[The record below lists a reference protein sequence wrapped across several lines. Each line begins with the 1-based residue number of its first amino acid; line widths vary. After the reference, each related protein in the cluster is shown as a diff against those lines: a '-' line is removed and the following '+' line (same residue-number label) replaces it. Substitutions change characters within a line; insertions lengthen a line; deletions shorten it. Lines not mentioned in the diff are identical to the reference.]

1 MIVSG
6 LKYRSL
12 VRNNAFSASFDLSFS
27 NTTGS
32 ARIGFSGNEKTYGF
46 SFISG
51 RILDHQN
58 RYFSSYIPNDLF
70 TLFTNF
76 SGSAYDCSIN
86 NEVVTYSG
94 LKDNFFVD
102 NFFIDPSGVSIDAS
116 VLIRTKKPTLQL
128 SSPSTFITG
137 QNITGYLT
145 TNSISGVKIFT
156 GFFEDLSSF
165 EFLSLPT
172 GHITASA
179 SGQTIIKQKD
189 PAVNKF
195 ITSFTLD
202 TNAGIYENDFS
213 ITGVEKPFLD
223 YVFNFNQTEENT
235 TPSNDWIDSIITPS
249 TETGVTKVAENEF
262 IYSYVANYT
271 SLEPS
276 SLPISISL
284 SYVSGQTGYYGLVY
298 NVSVTSGGNGYLTT
312 PTVIFSGGFDHQKV
326 SVLDISNERLVRSDT
341 VAFNL
346 ATGDPISFYAK
357 SGIALPNPIKSNT
370 IYYVKNTFPGDPEL
384 FTVSTGRG
392 GAVLDITN
400 TGGGYFFYYNPNALA
415 SGVAYLGTTTSNFDQ
430 VSSVELTFFGSGYT
444 SAPAIIFSGG
454 TGIINNTAPTLA
466 SGIADFLSYTKSFT
480 GCYDLF
486 TGINSDYRSFKS
498 YNYTSPSG
506 YSRSDNF
513 SYFSSPINLKVS
525 YNTTYDANPLVAKLT
540 VSGIDNNLINQYIT
554 GVR

>member
-12 VRNNAFSASFDLSFS
+12 VKNNAFSASFDLTFS
-27 NTTGS
+27 NATGS
-32 ARIGFSGNEKTYGF
+32 ARIGFSGNQKTYGF

-51 RILDHQN
+51 RILDNQN
-58 RYFSSYIPNDLF
+58 RYFSSYLPNDLF
-70 TLFTNF
+70 SLFTNF
-76 SGSAYDCSIN
+76 SGSAYDYSIN

-116 VLIRTKKPTLQL
+116 ILIKTQKPTLQL

-145 TNSISGVKIFT
+145 TNSVSGIRIFT

-172 GHITASA
+172 GYITSNA
-179 SGQTIIKQKD
+179 SGQAIIKQKD

-195 ITSFTLD
+195 ITSFSLD
-202 TNAGIYENDFS
+202 TNAGLYQNDFS

-223 YVFNFNQTEENT
+223 YIFNFSQTEENT
-235 TPSNDWIDSIITPS
+235 TPSNDWINSIITPS
-249 TETGVTKVAENEF
+249 TETGVSKIAENEF
-262 IYSYVANYT
+262 IYSYNTNYT

-276 SLPISISL
+276 SLPISVSL
-284 SYVSGQTGYYGLVY
+284 SYSSGQTGYYGLIY
-298 NVSVTSGGNGYLTT
+298 NVNVTSGGNGYLAT
-312 PTVIFSGGFDHQKV
+312 PTIIFSGGFDHQKV
-326 SVLDISNERLVRSDT
+326 GILDISNERFVRSDSI
-341 VAFNL
+341 AFNL
-346 ATGDPISFYAK
+346 ATGDPISFYSK
-357 SGIALPNPIKSNT
+357 SGIALPNPLKTNT

-392 GAVLDITN
+392 GTLLDITN
-400 TGGGYFFYYNPNALA
+400 TGGGQFFYYNPNALA
-415 SGVAYLGTTTSNFDQ
+415 AGVAYLGTTTSDFDQ
-430 VSSVELTFFGSGYT
+430 VSSVEMTFLGSGYT
-444 SAPAIIFSGG
+444 SAPTIIFSGG
-454 TGIINNTAPTLA
+454 TGIINNTTPTLA
-466 SGIADFLSYTKSFT
+466 SGNADFLSYIKSFT

-486 TGINSDYRSFKS
+486 TGINIDYRSFKS
-498 YNYTSPSG
+498 FNYTSSSG
-506 YSRSDNF
+506 YSRLDNYT
-513 SYFSSPINLKVS
+513 YFNSPINLKIS
-525 YNTTYDANPLVAKLT
+525 YNTTYDTDPLVAKLT

-554 GVR
+554 GVK